1 LSGLIDVN
9 RTVWRSAAIVLSR
22 ELATTAALLVSVSLV
37 VFVILYLAP
46 GDPFAALLGGRTLA
60 GAERDAAYAAL
71 GIPRTWYGQY
81 LAWIGN
87 VLQGDFGLS
96 MRSGQPVAREL
107 LSSGARTLFLTLGS
121 LLVTLA
127 VAIPIA
133 TYSAVHPESRRGQV
147 ATLAVYIVSAL
158 PTFWLGYIVIYIFTH
173 QLGMFPILS
182 GTGEA
187 QQHSWLYALLPVLLL
202 GLGNGALS
210 EVVRHLREEIS
221 RVLSEEYI
229 RTARAKGAAVWRHAY
244 KEALLL
250 PVAEIIAAKMPF
262 VLGGAIIVEQVF
274 NWPGLG
280 RVAWQAAQDRD
291 YPVIM
296 AVTLL
301 AAVMVRLGSLLHRS
315 VYVAVNPRASAE

>member
-1 LSGLIDVN
+1 
-9 RTVWRSAAIVLSR
+9 VLAR
-22 ELATTAALLVSVSLV
+22 ELATTAALLVGVSLV

-46 GDPFAALLGGRTLA
+46 GDPFAALLGGRNLV
-60 GAERDAAYAAL
+60 GAERDAAFEAL
-71 GIPRTWYGQY
+71 GLARTWYGQY
-81 LAWIGN
+81 LAWIAK

-127 VAIPIA
+127 VAIPLA
-133 TYSAVHPESRRGQV
+133 TYCAIHPESRRGQA

-158 PTFWLGYIVIYIFTH
+158 PTFWLGYIVIYVFTRH
-173 QLGMFPILS
+173 FGMFPILS

-210 EVVRHLREEIS
+210 EIVRHLREEIS
-221 RVLSEEYI
+221 RVMGEEYI
-229 RTARAKGAAVWRHAY
+229 RTARAKGAEVWRHAY

-301 AAVMVRLGSLLHRS
+301 AALTVRLGSLLHRS
-315 VYVAVNPRASAE
+315 VYVAVNPRATAA

>member
-1 LSGLIDVN
+1 M
-9 RTVWRSAAIVLSR
+9 VLSR
-22 ELATTAALLVSVSLV
+22 ELVTTIALLVGVSLV
-37 VFVILYLAP
+37 VFAILFLSP

-60 GAERDAAYAAL
+60 GAERDAAFEAL

-81 LAWIGN
+81 LAWIGK

-96 MRSGQPVAREL
+96 MRTGQPVAREL
-107 LSSGARTLFLTLGS
+107 LSSGGRTLFLTLGS
-121 LLVTLA
+121 LLVTLS
-127 VAIPIA
+127 VAIPLA
-133 TYSAVHPESRRGQV
+133 AYCAVHPESRRGQA
-147 ATLAVYIVSAL
+147 ATLAVYVVSAL
-158 PTFWLGYIVIYIFTH
+158 PTFWLGYIVIYVFTR
-173 QLGMFPILS
+173 QFGMFPILS
-182 GTGEA
+182 GAGDA

-210 EVVRHLREEIS
+210 EVVRHLRAEIS

-250 PVAEIIAAKMPF
+250 PVAEIIASKMPF

-301 AAVMVRLGSLLHRS
+301 AAVIVRLGSLLQRS